1 MTLWCQ
7 LCIYCTL
14 VPYHTYNIH
23 TSTPA
28 RLLPTDTLKA
38 NPPTNSSAIM
48 QVLGAPHVAY
58 PQYPAFRICH
68 ATSHI
73 AHHTGRPDELRQK
86 SSSGAKGGSILHYSS
101 SNSKCKPM
109 LRIKHSLLLHMW
121 RSHWSCTQRSAAT
134 VGRHAKLISERR
146 VHLCRAL
153 RQQRLS
159 RS

>member
-1 MTLWCQ
+1 
-7 LCIYCTL
+7 
-14 VPYHTYNIH
+14 
-23 TSTPA
+23 
-28 RLLPTDTLKA
+28 
-38 NPPTNSSAIM
+38 M

-73 AHHTGRPDELRQK
+73 AHHTGRLDELRQK
-86 SSSGAKGGSILHYSS
+86 SSSGAKGGSVLYYSS
-101 SNSKCKPM
+101 SNSKCKPK

-153 RQQRLS
+153 CASTAFVPIIELGVGWERGKLGANLHRRRQPLLLVTFPKCSTFQEIRGTQNFEA
-159 RS
+159 